1 MRNQRGHGDAAEEM
15 RLSEPCDRRGAD
27 DPEQRRRQV
36 GEHRRTGD
44 GKDAGIGACLPE
56 AL

>member
-1 MRNQRGHGDAAEEM
+1 MRNQRGHGDAAEE

-44 GKDAGIGACLPE
+44 GKDAGIGACLPD